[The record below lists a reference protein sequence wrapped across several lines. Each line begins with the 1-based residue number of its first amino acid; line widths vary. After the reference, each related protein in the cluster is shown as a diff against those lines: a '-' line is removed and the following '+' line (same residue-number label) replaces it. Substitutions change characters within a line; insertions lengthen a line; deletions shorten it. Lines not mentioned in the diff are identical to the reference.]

1 VVNVVHTPS
10 FDQRV
15 WRATTRPYNH
25 SGEHDVAKKTKI
37 KLYTKD
43 DVKLLKAHSKARTPV
58 AKLSKLMKRSEGSL
72 RQKARTLGIGLGH
85 QR

>member
-1 VVNVVHTPS
+1 VPNIICS
-10 FDQRV
+10 LDQQVR
-15 WRATTRPYNH
+15 RATTRPFNH
-25 SGEHDVAKKTKI
+25 SGEHEVAKKTTSKH
-37 KLYTKD
+37 KEYTKD
-43 DVKLLKAHSKARTPV
+43 DVKLLKAHSKGRTPV

>member
-1 VVNVVHTPS
+1 MS
-10 FDQRV
+10 
-15 WRATTRPYNH
+15 
-25 SGEHDVAKKTKI
+25 VAKKTKSTRREYS
-37 KLYTKD
+37 KVDL
-43 DVKLLKAHSKARTPV
+43 KLLKAHSKARTPV